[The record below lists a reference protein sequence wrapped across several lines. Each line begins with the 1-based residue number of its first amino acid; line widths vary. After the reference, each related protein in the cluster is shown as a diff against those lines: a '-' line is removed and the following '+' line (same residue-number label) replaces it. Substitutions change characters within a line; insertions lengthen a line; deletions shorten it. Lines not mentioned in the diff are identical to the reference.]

1 MSDHDQE
8 ISTWRQQRKKGL
20 FRFIVSRSLPA
31 FLGVLIGKIIGA
43 VLFTDNGFNDVLV
56 KEIIIGFIALVI
68 AFPLLSIIHWRW
80 KERKLR
86 RHDEKYNPKS
96 LENNND

>member
-1 MSDHDQE
+1 MLVA
-8 ISTWRQQRKKGL
+8 I
-20 FRFIVSRSLPA
+20 IPA

-68 AFPLLSIIHWRW
+68 AFPITKHHSLAVK

>member
-1 MSDHDQE
+1 MSDHDQK

-43 VLFTDNGFNDVLV
+43 VLFTDNGF
-56 KEIIIGFIALVI
+56 IALVI